1 MFSINLIFSV
11 HTYALLTKRVPSI
24 SLGIG
29 QFLQRFLWTEM
40 RTRSTKSNNKRRT
53 RPISK
58 RVIFFLPVTMGFL
71 PLANLTIW
79 QITMYYRIQMFREPR
94 FADLTADQLVVGWNY
109 RSFQLGFSRLTNF
122 GAPLR
127 LFRLS
132 SVFRFGL
139 EFFFFNIINQYHIK
153 SPLFDMITGFKL
165 FTMIQYLLSFCTYI
179 LNGNGLSLPGT
190 PLVNCSELSTWDRNL
205 SV

>member
-1 MFSINLIFSV
+1 MYVFDHLIFSV

-24 SLGIG
+24 WLGIG

-40 RTRSTKSNNKRRT
+40 RTRSIKSNNKRRA

-58 RVIFFLPVTMGFL
+58 RVIFFFLPVTMGFL
-71 PLANLTIW
+71 PLANSTIW
-79 QITMYYRIQMFREPR
+79 QITMYYRIQMFKEPR

-109 RSFQLGFSRLTNF
+109 RSFQLGFSRLTSF

-139 EFFFFNIINQYHIK
+139 EFFFFNITNQYHK
-153 SPLFDMITGFKL
+153 SSVFDRIIGFKL
-165 FTMIQYLLSFCTYI
+165 FAMI
-179 LNGNGLSLPGT
+179 
-190 PLVNCSELSTWDRNL
+190 
-205 SV
+205 